1 MGGLLMEGNLAAST
15 NLSWA
20 ISTTS
25 AQDLEKSELSLEKK
39 LKSRRNSNRRGKISK
54 RLSASSKSARIK

>member
-1 MGGLLMEGNLAAST
+1 MEGNVASTT
-15 NLSWA
+15 NLSLT

-25 AQDLEKSELSLEKK
+25 VYDLEKSELSLEKK

-54 RLSASSKSARIK
+54 RLSASSKSERIK